1 MSMQDDLAAI
11 EAQVKEGLAAA
22 QTMEALE
29 QVRVAATGKKGQ
41 LTAIMR
47 MMGKVPPE
55 ERPAMGKL
63 ANTVRANVDAAINK
77 RKEELSRAV
86 LDAKI
91 AGEAAD
97 ITLPGRSLSLG
108 TQHLI
113 NQIREEIED
122 VFCGLGYTVED
133 GPYIEDVYHNFRWTT
148 RAARPPTLST

>member
-1 MSMQDDLAAI
+1 MSMSDGLAAI

-63 ANTVRANVDAAINK
+63 ANTVRANVDTMIRQ
-77 RKEELSRAV
+77 RKEELAKAA

-91 AGEAAD
+91 AADSAD
-97 ITLPGRSLSLG
+97 ITLPGRVSS
-108 TQHLI
+108 
-113 NQIREEIED
+113 
-122 VFCGLGYTVED
+122 D
-133 GPYIEDVYHNFRWTT
+133 GSMSCTT
-148 RAARPPTLST
+148 GVSSSQSARSGALTCRS